1 VGVLCVALRDPQ
13 GAGRL
18 VGFGWAAHA
27 IFDAL
32 VGDEHGRRLPRWY
45 PALCA
50 GYDLAFGAALCSQAA
65 GSRRR

>member
-1 VGVLCVALRDPQ
+1 
-13 GAGRL
+13 L

-32 VGDEHGRRLPRWY
+32 VGDEHGRLPRWY

-50 GYDLAFGAALCSQAA
+50 GYDLAFGAALYAQASR
-65 GSRRR
+65 GSPRAPGRRLGSTTR

>member
-1 VGVLCVALRDPQ
+1 MALRDPQ